1 MSPAQEPGWLLG
13 MRRRAEKEVARIGLP
28 TRDHEDWKHLDVRE
42 LMPDTTAVPFHER
55 SALAAEF
62 EAPEAWAVA
71 VFSGGIFQPELSRL
85 PEPTREW
92 SIEPLTSAIDA
103 RTADVKARLG
113 HADPTE
119 HALMQ
124 LNLERWTDGL
134 FVRVA
139 EGVELPGPVQILDI
153 GSGSSWLRHVLM
165 PAPGARLSVLETHV
179 SPDGVSTASHTVT
192 ESVLPAGARLEHVRV
207 QRGSAQARSW
217 NALAVRLEQDS
228 RLDARHFALGSTLS
242 RDEIHADL
250 AAPGAHL
257 EISGLSAVSGS
268 DFADVLTSVRHL
280 ARDCVSNQT
289 WKSLANHRARANF
302 VGNLLVDHGA
312 DGTQAHQQS
321 RNILLAREAT
331 VHSRPQLK
339 IWADD
344 VKCSHGSATGRLDAK
359 ALFFLRSRGLSEQD
373 AKRVLVKAFAEE
385 VVGTVSWESVREDLE
400 RLVEGRIG

>member
-1 MSPAQEPGWLLG
+1 MSPVQEPGWLLG
-13 MRRRAEKEVARIGLP
+13 MRRHAEKEVARLGLP
-28 TRDHEDWKHLDVRE
+28 TPAHEDWKHLDARE
-42 LMPDTTAVPFHER
+42 LMPDTTALPFHER

-71 VFSGGIFQPELSRL
+71 VFAGGIFQPELSRL

-92 SIEPLTSAIDA
+92 SIEPLTSAIDT
-103 RTADVKARLG
+103 RTADLKSRLG
-113 HADPTE
+113 HGDPSD

-139 EGVELPGPVQILDI
+139 EGVELPGPVQILEI
-153 GSGSSWLRHVLM
+153 GSGSSWLRHLLM
-165 PAPGARLSVLETHV
+165 PSAGSRLVVLETHV
-179 SPDGVSTASHTVT
+179 SPEGVPTASHTVT
-192 ESVLPAGARLEHVRV
+192 ESVLPVGARLEHVRV
-207 QRGSAQARSW
+207 QRGSAQARAW
-217 NALAVRLEQDS
+217 NALAVRLERDA
-228 RLDARHFALGSTLS
+228 RLDASHFGLGASLS
-242 RDEIHADL
+242 RGEIHADL

-257 EISGLSAVSGS
+257 EISGLSAVSGT
-268 DFADVLTSVRHL
+268 DFADALTSVRHL

-289 WKSLANHRARANF
+289 WKALANGASRTNF

-331 VHSRPQLK
+331 IHSRPQLK

-359 ALFFLRSRGLSEQD
+359 ALFFLRSRGLSERD

-385 VVGTVSWESVREDLE
+385 IVGTVPWESVREDLE